1 MNNHF
6 GSSAKTQP
14 EQTLMK
20 FYTTLVAL
28 LLFCGLANAQHEK
41 NIHKTFQIDSV
52 DILSINL
59 SGDNI
64 SIEPWAGN
72 MILAQTNIK
81 LFDAGSRGILKY
93 FVDQGRYDLVLSEI
107 ENGEADLSS
116 TKQKRA
122 PIITKNGECR
132 EEVTVKLLVPEDFI
146 INENQSQMIREKKEE
161 EIPEEEEGI
170 KPAAVVEKV
179 DNN

>member
-1 MNNHF
+1 MNKHF
-6 GSSAKTQP
+6 GSSARSQT

-20 FYTTLVAL
+20 FISTLFTL

-41 NIHKTFQIDSV
+41 NIHETFQIDSI
-52 DILSINL
+52 DILSLNL

-64 SIEPWAGN
+64 TVETWAGN

-81 LFDAGSRGILKY
+81 LYDAGSPGILKY
-93 FVDQGRYDLVLSEI
+93 FVEQGRYELLLSDI
-107 ENGEADLSS
+107 ENGQADLSS

-122 PIITKNGECR
+122 PIVTKNGECR

-146 INENQSQMIREKKEE
+146 INENQSQMVREKKEE
-161 EIPEEEEGI
+161 ELPKDEENLN
-170 KPAAVVEKV
+170 PTTVVEKV
-179 DNN
+179 DN